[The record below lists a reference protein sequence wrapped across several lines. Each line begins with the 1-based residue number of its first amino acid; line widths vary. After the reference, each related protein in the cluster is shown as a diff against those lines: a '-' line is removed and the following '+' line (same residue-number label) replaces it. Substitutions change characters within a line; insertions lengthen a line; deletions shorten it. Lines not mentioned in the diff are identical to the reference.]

1 MQFSYKSLK
10 PLKERKEEYQ
20 KVIDQ
25 NPEKVAIIVENDP
38 RSDIADIEKKK
49 FLIKEDMNLTQFQKI
64 IRNRLKMDE
73 KEALF
78 FLANGKTSL
87 AGNFTIREIYD
98 KYKDEDG
105 FLYIA
110 YSSQEVWGY

>member
-1 MQFSYKSLK
+1 MKFSYKATK
-10 PLKERKEEYQ
+10 PLSDRKEEYE
-20 KVIDQ
+20 KVIEK
-25 NPEKVAIIVENDP
+25 NPGKVGIIIEKEPKSKIP
-38 RSDIADIEKKK
+38 DIEKTK
-49 FLIKEDMNLTQFQKI
+49 FLIKEDMNLTQFQNI

-78 FLANGKTSL
+78 FLANGKTTL
-87 AGNFTIREIYD
+87 TGNDTMREIYN

-110 YSSQEVWGY
+110 YASQEVWGH